1 MNKDKNTMTEL
12 VQLVIEWGNK
22 RGLIQER
29 YSTRQMLK
37 VMEEVGELAGALAK
51 RKHIDT
57 VDAIGDSFVT
67 LIILSAQ
74 LDLDPAECLRFAYEQ
89 ISERKGKTVDG
100 VFIKES

>member
-1 MNKDKNTMTEL
+1 MTEL
-12 VQLVIEWGNK
+12 VKLVIEWGNK

-29 YSTRQMLK
+29 YATRQMLK

-51 RKHIDT
+51 RNDNDI
-57 VDAIGDSFVT
+57 VDAVGDSFVT

-74 LDLDPAECLRFAYEQ
+74 LGLDPAECLSFAYDQ
-89 ISERKGKTVDG
+89 ISERKGQTVDG